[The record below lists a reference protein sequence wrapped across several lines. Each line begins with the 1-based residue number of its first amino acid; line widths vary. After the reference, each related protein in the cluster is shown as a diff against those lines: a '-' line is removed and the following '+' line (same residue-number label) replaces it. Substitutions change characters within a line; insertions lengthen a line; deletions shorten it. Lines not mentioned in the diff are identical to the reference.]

1 VKQLKFKTMK
11 TLQLIRFIAKYA
23 MNNPSYQ
30 TVVISGNDDMTILDA
45 IAELS
50 LNHHDTIW
58 NVNTHTCKDTILVY

>member
-1 VKQLKFKTMK
+1 MK

-23 MNNPSYQ
+23 MNNSKYQ
-30 TVVISGNDDMTILDA
+30 TVVIGGNDDMTILDA

-50 LNHHDTIW
+50 LNHPDTIW